1 MSDVKRVSK
10 RTQKARE
17 TRARIL
23 KAAGEL
29 FVRDG
34 YGTTN
39 LQDIAELAGVAVQTI
54 YFVFGNKRTLLKELV
69 DVTVAGDDE
78 PVATMDRP
86 WFQAA
91 MATGDAGAHLRAHV
105 RGTRPVLERVAPIIK
120 VLDTAVAMD
129 PEVAALWPLGTDPRH
144 VVQSTTAASLMAKPG
159 ARPDVPVEVA
169 ADVLFALLSPEL
181 FLLLVAERGWSPERY
196 EEWVYR
202 TLAVQLLTEPGDQ

>member
-78 PVATMDRP
+78 PVATLDRP

-91 MATGDAGAHLRAHV
+91 MATGDAGTHLRAHV

-129 PEVAALWPLGTDPRH
+129 PEVSALWPLGTDPRH